1 MNWPAAPRLS
11 LLEVSE
17 PLPCWFKPGEP
28 QHTRLLFLSS
38 EHQHSGRHLPPAA
51 GTAWGHHPHGADI
64 PGEEGKRW
72 VGEAL
77 PAHLSHGPHLSSPSL
92 QGCYFCVKQFALE
105 CSRIPMGQ
113 AVNSQ
118 VCVGDRVIWSG
129 QRAQTQPLPLCC
141 VVGTM
146 VS

>member
-1 MNWPAAPRLS
+1 MLVNPS
-11 LLEVSE
+11 
-17 PLPCWFKPGEP
+17 
-28 QHTRLLFLSS
+28 TRLLFLSS
-38 EHQHSGRHLPPAA
+38 EQQHSGRYLPPAA

-64 PGEEGKRW
+64 PGEKGKGC
-72 VGEAL
+72 VGGAL
-77 PAHLSHGPHLSSPSL
+77 PTHRSHRPHLSSPSV

-118 VCVGDRVIWSG
+118 VCSGHRVMWSG
-129 QRAQTQPLPLCC
+129 QRAQTQPLPPRC
-141 VVGTM
+141 VVGTT